1 MSLTDAAK
9 PAAPPGAR
17 IDEVA
22 PDFEARSTQGIVRMS
37 DYRGRWLVFFSHPAD
52 FTPVCT
58 SEFLAFQ
65 NAAARFE
72 ALDADLLGLSID
84 SLYAHIAWIKDIEA
98 RFDTRIT
105 FPIIEDI
112 SMTVARLYGMV
123 HDASA
128 TTAAVRS
135 VFFIDPDGYI
145 RAMIHYP
152 MNVGRSV
159 EEILR
164 VLNALQVSDRNL
176 VATPEGWVPGTPTV
190 LPPPIDQAEAD
201 QRAQIAGGTWYYTKS
216 EARHDA

>member
-9 PAAPPGAR
+9 PAALPGAR

-37 DYRGRWLVFFSHPAD
+37 DFRGRWLVFFSHPAD

-65 NAAARFE
+65 SAAAQFD
-72 ALDADLLGLSID
+72 ALDTDLLGLSID
-84 SLYAHIAWIKDIEA
+84 SVYAHIAWIKDIET
-98 RFDTRIT
+98 RFSTRVT

-112 SMTVARLYGMV
+112 SMTVARLYGMI

-135 VFFIDPDGYI
+135 ESCSGSTVPEVRARWIEFISSSAMTIVSWFGIPSARMPSRANGKSDGV
-145 RAMIHYP
+145 R
-152 MNVGRSV
+152 
-159 EEILR
+159 
-164 VLNALQVSDRNL
+164 
-176 VATPEGWVPGTPTV
+176 
-190 LPPPIDQAEAD
+190 
-201 QRAQIAGGTWYYTKS
+201 IA
-216 EARHDA
+216 ACP